1 MENKKKSLITGREGS
16 PIELELAARWTRNYR
31 ENHPGE
37 TISQFFGKEIL
48 EKILAQ
54 KDCLGIRFYYAY
66 DQPKGGK
73 KHLIIAG
80 VMSDGSDQIH
90 AEAFE
95 AKAAAPASGSEPAM
109 SGTAPQVYTVGE
121 QSAPCP
127 GSPGCPQNV
136 LTGERAV
143 I

>member
-1 MENKKKSLITGREGS
+1 MENQKKSPITGSEGS

-31 ENHPGE
+31 ENHPDE

-54 KDCLGIRFYYAY
+54 KNCLGIRFYYAF

-95 AKAAAPASGSEPAM
+95 AKAAAPAPGSKSAM
-109 SGTAPQVYTVGE
+109 AGIAPKLYTVGE
-121 QSAPCP
+121 QSAPHAPVHQDARQMC
-127 GSPGCPQNV
+127 
-136 LTGERAV
+136 
-143 I
+143 